1 MSRTSLPSL
10 LSSLRLTPNLPP
22 QSWYLVAGVT
32 LSSLNRP
39 NDIAHVFEYAIEK
52 DGGSAASQLAIAR
65 RLRESLIKAA
75 PIGGLPKSINA
86 LFALKR
92 VTPQSLLDQPLE
104 YSPTKRSLELYDVPT
119 SRILQ
124 RGQTFFDQIYGA
136 VSKRVMGQ
144 MDRSGTED
152 LGITARLM
160 YGYVLSNTNLL
171 NPAESSFVLIA
182 GLIPEDGH
190 LKGALNNGASVA
202 EVRAV
207 REVVVRLCEAY
218 GMTRLGED
226 TATGWGCYSLEAQVY
241 TDFGLAE
248 ALATAELVD
257 KIMLIYD
264 LLEQER

>member
-1 MSRTSLPSL
+1 MVLGQVKPCPSWL
-10 LSSLRLTPNLPP
+10 KNPT
-22 QSWYLVAGVT
+22 Q
-32 LSSLNRP
+32 
-39 NDIAHVFEYAIEK
+39 
-52 DGGSAASQLAIAR
+52 
-65 RLRESLIKAA
+65 
-75 PIGGLPKSINA
+75 SINA

-182 GLIPEDGH
+182 GLIPEDVSSTVMYFGSIRRARLIILPSQVNPQYGH
-190 LKGALNNGASVA
+190 PSF
-202 EVRAV
+202 
-207 REVVVRLCEAY
+207 
-218 GMTRLGED
+218 D
-226 TATGWGCYSLEAQVY
+226 TAA
-241 TDFGLAE
+241 
-248 ALATAELVD
+248 
-257 KIMLIYD
+257 
-264 LLEQER
+264 